1 MESHAWLVL
10 ATAAVVGTAW
20 PGRTA
25 AQSPIKDDEE
35 VVLFATVAHQDGKDW
50 VVPLHCWIYEREA
63 DSRWRAGA
71 LSGLRR
77 ALGLTD
83 GDARASRFTTV
94 AGWFM
99 VDNER
104 GKRIPVKI
112 GSLEGILGR
121 SSASGHARGLLR
133 VPVAAAVDWLTV
145 EALALDG
152 RRFSGRIRLVAPTGV
167 SVVSDVDDTIKVTEV
182 LAGKSRVLERTFL
195 EPFEPVSGM
204 AALYRS
210 WSDRGA
216 VFHYVSASPWHL
228 YPELAAFVAASGLPE
243 GSFHLRD
250 FRFKDSTRWNL
261 LESPRRHKS
270 DAIEELLARFPRRRF
285 VLVGDSGERD
295 PEIYGELARRHPRRI
310 AAILIR
316 RLDADG
322 WTDARSR
329 TAFARVTA
337 PVHLFRDPAEV
348 PPLAGLDRP
357 AAAARPVHTSTR

>member
-1 MESHAWLVL
+1 MWLFM
-10 ATAAVVGTAW
+10 AIAAVVGASW
-20 PGRTA
+20 PGRA
-25 AQSPIKDDEE
+25 AADSPIKDDEE

-50 VVPLHCWIYEREA
+50 VVPLHCWIYERET

-77 ALGLTD
+77 ALGLAE
-83 GDARASRFTTV
+83 GDARLARFAAV
-94 AGWFM
+94 AGWFL

-104 GKRIPVKI
+104 GKRIPVQV
-112 GSLEGILGR
+112 GTLEGILDR
-121 SSASGHARGLLR
+121 SAASGHARGLIR
-133 VPVAAAVDWLTV
+133 VPVAGGATEWLTV
-145 EALALDG
+145 ETAARDG
-152 RRFSGRIRLVAPTGV
+152 RRFRGRVRLVAPTGV
-167 SVVSDVDDTIKVTEV
+167 SVVSDVNDTIKVTEV

-195 EPFEPVSGM
+195 EPFEPVGGM

-228 YPELAAFVAASGLPE
+228 YPELAGFLAASGLPE

-261 LESPRRHKS
+261 LESARRHKS
-270 DAIEELLARFPRRRF
+270 DAIEELLARFPQRRF

-295 PEIYGELARRHPRRI
+295 PEIYGELARRHPGRI

-329 TAFARVTA
+329 AAFARVKA
-337 PVHLFRDPAEV
+337 PVHLFRDPTEL
-348 PPLAGLDRP
+348 PPLDGLDPPAVAPAPVVRP
-357 AAAARPVHTSTR
+357 RP